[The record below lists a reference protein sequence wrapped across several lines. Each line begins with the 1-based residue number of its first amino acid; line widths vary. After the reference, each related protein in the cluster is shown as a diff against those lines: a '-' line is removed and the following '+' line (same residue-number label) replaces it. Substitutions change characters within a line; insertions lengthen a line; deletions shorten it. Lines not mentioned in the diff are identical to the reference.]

1 MYIGF
6 GNGKLGI
13 WNMLTPIDS
22 NILIEKKVIFRF
34 ENLLLNC
41 LSHNIE
47 ILSDDI
53 MIALNFFGSVS
64 LIDLHAYKV
73 VNSLKSM
80 SLR

>member
-64 LIDLHAYKV
+64 LIDLNA
-73 VNSLKSM
+73 
-80 SLR
+80 